1 MTIQFWIHYV
11 IVMSGRSDC
20 NGKEI
25 AQLKR
30 EKYELK
36 QRKKEEQLRKQSLEH
51 EFIEKHSSFVTWL
64 DINDVKRVRQWMMQ
78 TNGNKE
84 KIFGE
89 LECEGDTSINV
100 IIKSKKRK
108 HHEERNNTTSGIEC
122 SHDQSIY
129 DMIGP
134 FLDLKENNNSIDEY
148 IDASGRRIFIAEGT
162 ETVRLCIQRCKG
174 SSLIENTGGRSY
186 EHNIISILTKPATF
200 FNEPVNL
207 LQTIKESFPHYFK
220 DSDACNNP
228 TTKNNDKIP
237 PPFHVFI
244 GTENVLTEIAG
255 FPISRGALGC
265 GINPQN
271 DENWLY
277 LYLEKKIDD
286 NSCRNLRLLALD
298 QISDTANLGSLI
310 RSSAAFD
317 IDCVILSHDCCDAWY
332 RRAVRV
338 SMGHVLSIPSV
349 RVRDLASTIG
359 TMKER
364 FGMTSYAAVVDSS
377 AEKVLEDIPKGQI
390 GQYWCCVLGNEGKG
404 ISEQVIASCDFR
416 IRIGMTDSVDSLSV
430 GVAGGILL
438 HGIREREKKLSS
450 GADR

>member
-1 MTIQFWIHYV
+1 
-11 IVMSGRSDC
+11 MSGRSDS

-25 AQLKR
+25 SKLKK

-36 QRKKEEQLRKQSLEH
+36 QRKKVEQLRKQSLER

-64 DINDVKRVRQWMMQ
+64 EIDDVNRVRQWMMKKNENHGQ
-78 TNGNKE
+78 SDTE
-84 KIFGE
+84 KNFGE
-89 LECEGDTSINV
+89 LECEEDTSINV
-100 IIKSKKRK
+100 IRKSKKRK
-108 HHEERNNTTSGIEC
+108 HHEERNNTTFGIEC
-122 SHDQSIY
+122 SYDQKIY
-129 DMIGP
+129 DMICP

-174 SSLIENTGGRSY
+174 SKFIENTGGKSC

-220 DSDACNNP
+220 DSDGCKNP
-228 TTKNNDKIP
+228 TKNDDKIP

-265 GINPQN
+265 GFIPQN

-277 LYLEKKIDD
+277 SYLEKKIDD
-286 NSCRNLRLLALD
+286 NSCHNLGLLALD

-310 RSSAAFD
+310 RSSAAFG

-349 RVRDLASTIG
+349 RVRDLASTIS

-364 FGMTSYAAVVDSS
+364 FGMISYAAVVDNS

-390 GQYWCCVLGNEGKG
+390 GHWCCVLGNEGIG
-404 ISEQVIASCDFR
+404 ISEQVIASCDCR

-438 HGIREREKKLSS
+438 HGIREREKK
-450 GADR
+450 